1 VSKGPPTP
9 TPTTTRTP
17 APQKAAELPNP
28 ISCEVIDL
36 RTLLPWDAA
45 AVEASVNKTGAP

>member
-1 VSKGPPTP
+1 VSKGPPPPPP
-9 TPTTTRTP
+9 TPPPTP
-17 APQKAAELPNP
+17 PPPKPPELPNP